1 MYIVSRDKRSIINT
15 EQITSMYVG
24 ADGCTI
30 KADFENGKG
39 CQIGRYNSECE
50 CQTVIE
56 IIAGNFGKADV
67 FFMPEDSAVNARL
80 NTGGRKTAPHKRK
93 EDKGAWRFVKQKSI
107 KNIRREF
114 KDKGIFYTPS
124 ALAEKLKSYVDI
136 EPESVYDPACGAGN
150 LLGVFPGDVKNTA
163 RS

>member
-39 CQIGRYNSECE
+39 CQIGRYNSDRE

-80 NTGGRKTAPHKRK
+80 NTGGEKPRHISGKKT
-93 EDKGAWRFVKQKSI
+93 KGHGGS
-107 KNIRREF
+107 
-114 KDKGIFYTPS
+114 
-124 ALAEKLKSYVDI
+124 
-136 EPESVYDPACGAGN
+136 
-150 LLGVFPGDVKNTA
+150 
-163 RS
+163 